1 MSVAAHNAFR
11 EAARAEKSGEG
22 FDTADLKSEG
32 AARRIG
38 RTIRLEEY
46 ALLKMRCG

>member
-1 MSVAAHNAFR
+1 MSAEAHNAFR

-22 FDTADLKSEG
+22 FGTADLKNED

-38 RTIRLEEY
+38 HTIRLEEY